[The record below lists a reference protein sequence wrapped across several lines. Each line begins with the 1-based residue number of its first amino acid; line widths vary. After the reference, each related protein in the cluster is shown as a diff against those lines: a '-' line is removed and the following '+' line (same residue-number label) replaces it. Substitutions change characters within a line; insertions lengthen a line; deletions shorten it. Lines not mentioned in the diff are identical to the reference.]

1 MQINERSVRA
11 LLENASD
18 IMVVT
23 SRDGVLTYVGGASQR
38 VLGHKPEAV
47 VGTAMLD
54 YVHPD
59 DRGAAFRRLARRIAD
74 PDAVL
79 EPEVYRVRH
88 AGGGWR
94 HVVASARNL
103 LADPDVCGIVINLRD
118 VTERVETEQRLQASE
133 MVYRTLAQS
142 APVGIFQADREG
154 GIVFANTQFAIV
166 AGLAPEAVLGHGW
179 RNAVHPDDRALL
191 DAEWA
196 RCMAGGQPLLLNLRF
211 LAPGGI
217 VTSVLCQSSPLLDA
231 GGQFLGCVGTITDMT
246 EYVRTVQAL
255 RMAEARTNAIVEAAA
270 DAILTIDDEGIIHS
284 FNRAAEEMFGIP
296 AQEILWHRIERL
308 IPSPDAE
315 RHVGFLRN
323 YRTGQSTRVVGNRR
337 AVTAVR
343 GDGSEFPVELSVS
356 CVEVGGRR
364 MFTGIIRDITERQ
377 RIENELIRAKEE
389 AESADKAKSAFLQV
403 MSHELRTPLNAVI
416 GFAQVIEMRLL
427 GAAEVDRYT
436 DYATSIRQSGEHL
449 LGIID
454 DILDITKIESGALV
468 LTEGPVD
475 LVELIAQGVNLVA
488 VQAGKRGVLVALDVG
503 GDMAGDVPP
512 VRGDALRLRQVLVNL
527 LSNGVKFSKPGQTVT
542 IGARRNGQ
550 GSGAGGEEEGGVELF
565 VRDTGI
571 GIAPEDIPRALT
583 PFTQLDQSMTRSQE
597 GTGLG
602 LPISKRLVEAHGGV
616 LRIDSVPGQGTT
628 VTVVLPA
635 SRVLRPD
642 DYLRCLS
649 V

>member
-1 MQINERSVRA
+1 VQVNERSVRA

-18 IMVVT
+18 IMVVA
-23 SRDGVLTYVGGASQR
+23 SRDGVLTYVGGASLR
-38 VLGHKPEAV
+38 VLGHEPEAV

-59 DRGAAFRRLARRIAD
+59 DRGEAFRRLARRIAD

-88 AGGGWR
+88 SGGGWR
-94 HVVASARNL
+94 HVVASSRNL
-103 LADPDVCGIVINLRD
+103 LADADVRGIVINLRD
-118 VTERVETEQRLQASE
+118 VTERVEAEQRLQASE
-133 MVYRTLAQS
+133 TVYRTLAQS
-142 APVGIFQADREG
+142 APVGIFQTDREG
-154 GIVFANTQFAIV
+154 GIVFANPRFAIV

-179 RNAVHPDDRALL
+179 RDAVHPDDRARL

-196 RCMAGGQPLLLNLRF
+196 RCMAEGQALLLNLRF
-211 LAPGGI
+211 LVPGGI

-231 GGQFLGCVGTITDMT
+231 GGRFQGCVGTITDMT
-246 EYVRTVQAL
+246 EYVRTADAL

-270 DAILTIDDEGIIHS
+270 DAILTIDDEGIVHS
-284 FNRAAEEMFGIP
+284 FNRAAEDMFGIP
-296 AQEILWHRIERL
+296 AQEILWHRIDRL
-308 IPSPDAE
+308 LPMPDAAP
-315 RHVGFLRN
+315 HAGFLSN

-377 RIENELIRAKEE
+377 RIEDELIRAKEA

-427 GAAEVDRYT
+427 GAADVDRYT

-475 LVELIAQGVNLVA
+475 LVELIAQSVNLVA
-488 VQAGKRGVLVALDVG
+488 VQAGKRGVLVALDMGDGVG
-503 GDMAGDVPP
+503 GDGACDVPP

-527 LSNGVKFSKPGQTVT
+527 LSNGVKFSQPGQTVT
-542 IGARRNGQ
+542 IGARCH
-550 GSGAGGEEEGGVELF
+550 GEGGGVELF

-616 LRIDSVPGQGTT
+616 LCIDSAPGQGTT
-628 VTVVLPA
+628 VTVILPA
-635 SRVLRPD
+635 SRVLSLD
-642 DYLRCLS
+642 DGLRGLP

>member
-1 MQINERSVRA
+1 MREAPAVQVNERSVRA

-18 IMVVT
+18 IMVVA
-23 SRDGVLTYVGGASQR
+23 SRDGLLTYVGGSSLR
-38 VLGHKPEAV
+38 VLGHAPETM

-54 YVHPD
+54 YLHPD
-59 DRGAAFRRLARRIAD
+59 DRGMAFRRLARRIAD

-79 EPEVYRVRH
+79 EPDVYRVRH

-94 HVVASARNL
+94 HMMAFSRNL
-103 LADPDVCGIVINLRD
+103 LADADVGGIVVNLRD
-118 VTERVETEQRLQASE
+118 VTERVEAEQRLQASE
-133 MVYRTLAQS
+133 TVYRTLAQS
-142 APVGIFQADREG
+142 APVGIFQTDREG
-154 GIVFANTQFAIV
+154 GIVFANPRFAIV

-179 RNAVHPDDRALL
+179 RNAVHPDDRARL

-196 RCMAGGQPLLLNLRF
+196 RCMAEGQPLLLNLRF

-217 VTSVLCQSSPLLDA
+217 VTSVLCQNSPLLDP
-231 GGQFLGCVGTITDMT
+231 GGRFQGCVGTITDMT
-246 EYVRTVQAL
+246 EYVRTADAL

-270 DAILTIDDEGIIHS
+270 DAILTIDDEGIVHS

-296 AQEILWHRIERL
+296 AQEILWHRIDRL
-308 IPSPDAE
+308 LPMPDAA
-315 RHVGFLRN
+315 RHAGFLRD
-323 YRTGQSTRVVGNRR
+323 YRTGQTTRVVGNRR
-337 AVTAVR
+337 FLTAVR

-377 RIENELIRAKEE
+377 RIEDELIRAKEA

-488 VQAGKRGVLVALDVG
+488 VQAGKRGVLVALDL
-503 GDMAGDVPP
+503 ASDVPP

-527 LSNGVKFSKPGQTVT
+527 LSNGVKFSQPGQTVT
-542 IGARRNGQ
+542 IGARCD
-550 GSGAGGEEEGGVELF
+550 GEGGGVELF
-565 VRDTGI
+565 VRDAGI

-616 LRIDSVPGQGTT
+616 LRIDSAPGQGTT
-628 VTVVLPA
+628 VTVTLPA
-635 SRVLRPD
+635 NRVLSLD
-642 DYLRCLS
+642 DYLRGLPE
-649 V
+649 

>member
-18 IMVVT
+18 IMAVA
-23 SRDGVLTYVGGASQR
+23 SRDGLLTYVGGAFLR
-38 VLGHKPEAV
+38 VLGHEPEAV
-47 VGTAMLD
+47 MGTAMLD
-54 YVHPD
+54 YLHPD
-59 DRGAAFRRLARRIAD
+59 DRGDAFRRLARRIAD

-94 HVVASARNL
+94 HMMAFTRNL
-103 LADPDVCGIVINLRD
+103 LADPDVRGIVINLRD
-118 VTERVETEQRLQASE
+118 ITERVEAEQRLQASE
-133 MVYRTLAQS
+133 TVYRTLAQS
-142 APVGIFQADREG
+142 APVGIFQTDREG
-154 GIVFANTQFAIV
+154 GIVFANPRFAIV
-166 AGLAPEAVLGHGW
+166 AGLAPDAVLGHGW
-179 RNAVHPDDRALL
+179 RNAVHPDDRAWL

-196 RCMAGGQPLLLNLRF
+196 RCMAEGQPLLLNLRF
-211 LAPGGI
+211 LVPGGI

-231 GGQFLGCVGTITDMT
+231 GGRFLGCVGTITDMT
-246 EYVRTVQAL
+246 EYVRTAEAL

-270 DAILTIDDEGIIHS
+270 DAILTIDDEGIVHS

-308 IPSPDAE
+308 IPSPNAE
-315 RHVGFLRN
+315 RHAGFLRN
-323 YRTGQSTRVVGNRR
+323 YRAGQSTRVVGNRR

-364 MFTGIIRDITERQ
+364 MFTGIIRDITERR
-377 RIENELIRAKEE
+377 RIENELIRAKEA
-389 AESADKAKSAFLQV
+389 AESADNAKSAFLQV

-454 DILDITKIESGALV
+454 DILDITKIESGTLV

-503 GDMAGDVPP
+503 GDVGGDVPP

-542 IGARRNGQ
+542 IGARRNGH
-550 GSGAGGEEEGGVELF
+550 SGGDGHGEGGVELF

-616 LRIDSVPGQGTT
+616 LCIDSVPGQGTT
-628 VTVVLPA
+628 VTVILPA
-635 SRVLRPD
+635 SRVLSPD
-642 DYLRCLS
+642 DYLRCLP